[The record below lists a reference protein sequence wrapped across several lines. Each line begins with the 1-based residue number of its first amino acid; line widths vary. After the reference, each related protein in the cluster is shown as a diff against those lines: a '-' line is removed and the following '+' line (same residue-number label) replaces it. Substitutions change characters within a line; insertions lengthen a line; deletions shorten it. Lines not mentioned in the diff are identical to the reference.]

1 MFALSKVDCKYGAP
15 MGRRSHYASANWSG
29 RLYARKVALDSG
41 GYDSGGAYWGH
52 SQTLFCVYN
61 NQEGENEIYY
71 FERHATR
78 ADLIRAVRVAW
89 PQAWIA
95 GH

>member
-1 MFALSKVDCKYGAP
+1 
-15 MGRRSHYASANWSG
+15 MGRSGRYASANWSG

-41 GYDSGGAYWGH
+41 GYDSGGAYWGIG
-52 SQTLFCVYN
+52 QTLFCVYN

-71 FERHATR
+71 FERAANR
-78 ADLIRAVRVAW
+78 AALIAAVRVAW
-89 PQAWIA
+89 PNAWIA